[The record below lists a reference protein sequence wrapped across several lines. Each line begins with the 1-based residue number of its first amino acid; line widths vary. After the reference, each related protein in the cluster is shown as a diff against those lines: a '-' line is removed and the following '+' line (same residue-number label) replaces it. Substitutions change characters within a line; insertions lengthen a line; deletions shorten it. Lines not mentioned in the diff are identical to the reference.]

1 MRKYLLPENGNF
13 YKANL
18 HCHTTVTDGELTPE
32 EVKKLYMDHGYS
44 VVAYTDHEIMVPH
57 HDLTDE
63 NFVALTGVE
72 NSFEEEGKSHFL
84 QTKECHIGFIALNPE
99 NVTQPCWH
107 RTKYHNPKADA
118 WVTFDE
124 KEPDFERYYTPE
136 CINEMIRIFREKGF
150 FATYNHPVWSLEGYE
165 DYMQYEGMSAMEIF
179 NYSSALDG
187 YADYN
192 PNVYDDFLKKNKRM
206 YVVATDDNH
215 NRYPGTRKFDS
226 FGGFTVLKADK
237 LEYRAITKA
246 LEEGHFYA
254 SQGPEIKALW
264 YEDGMV
270 HLECSPA
277 EKIIFTVGQRR
288 TRLIWTNEGEFV
300 TEADFDI
307 NANDV
312 YFRITV
318 IDEKGRCADT
328 NAYFYDDLNA

>member
-1 MRKYLLPENGNF
+1 MRKYLLPENGKF

-32 EVKKLYMDHGYS
+32 EIKKLYMDHGYS

-72 NSFEEEGKSHFL
+72 NSFGKEGKPDFL
-84 QTKECHIGFIALNPE
+84 QTKECHICFIAQDPE

-124 KEPDFERYYTPE
+124 KEPDFERIYTPE

-206 YVVATDDNH
+206 YAIATDDNH

-226 FGGFTVLKADK
+226 FGGFTMIKAEK

-246 LEEGHFYA
+246 LENGHFYA
-254 SQGPEIKALW
+254 SMGPEIKALW
-264 YEDGMV
+264 YENGMV